1 MSRFLDFFFGGGTK
15 PQQTTTTSIQTSKL
29 PEEIAPYVTQVLEE
43 AQKQYEIARD
53 EGYQKYPGET
63 IASMTQAEKDAIAGL
78 ESLVGGQEK
87 YLTEAEEALRGIGTE
102 FTAEQA
108 EKFMSPY
115 QQAVV
120 DVEKRK
126 AQEDFQRRI
135 MPEFEKQAV
144 GAGGMSGLGSR
155 AGVQAARLGEAFS
168 QQLGDI
174 QTRGSQKAY
183 EDAYRQ
189 FTDQGARERARAAD
203 LQNMGLTRFQTGLA
217 EQGLAQQLAQADR
230 AESQLQ
236 LDKAFREYTEQEQF
250 PESELAQF
258 SSFVYG
264 NPFLRTPDTTR
275 TGSVM
280 GPPTTSIGQQLLGL
294 GLGGLNIF
302 GRGGGFDGGFNIGNV
317 FSGKYPGSIGIKTG
331 GKVAAHMKAGGG
343 IGSLPVVN
351 RRYGSGF
358 ASRATTPA
366 RQQNAQVNRGPT
378 SLQGNFDYLLGR
390 AFRGQPSLPSRQ
402 RDLSKNPLVLATQ
415 KATQG
420 GITAQ
425 QNLLNR
431 LQSIDAQKRKEIAAG
446 RKQYQQDYKT
456 GLDKLRSGL
465 MTGADRKILPDFG
478 RATKA
483 VLGDKS
489 GMGIVGLLGLAS
501 AEMFEGQDEDI
512 KEAQKIIRDT
522 SQTVGQLELDLLD
535 DLKKEVTED
544 ATAKAGSEKAIAKA
558 NAQIAE
564 LTSKKDM
571 VLEEAKNKVQERDL
585 AIAAKEQ
592 AFDQVNSE
600 IFKNIAQAQNY
611 IADATGSEERGKSY
625 SDVYNSIRQSLVAQ
639 SGFVKGL
646 KMDKNGTIV
655 FNEAAYGEKADEVRE
670 KLYSILDA
678 ANQAALKILLDKN
691 QPIAQAI
698 PEAGTV
704 IKNKFTELF
713 GEGSTGG
720 GGTGGGATPTAED
733 VSKFKAAYANATPRK
748 KAQLKKQYKAKFG
761 DDATAEALK

>member
-63 IASMTQAEKDAIAGL
+63 IAPMTQAEKDAIAGL
-78 ESLVGGQEK
+78 QSLVGGQEK

-189 FTDQGARERARAAD
+189 FTDQGTRERARAAD

-236 LDKAFREYTEQEQF
+236 LDKAFREYTEQEQY

-280 GPPTTSIGQQLLGL
+280 APPTTSVGQQLLGL
-294 GLGGLNIF
+294 GLGGLNVF

-351 RRYGSGF
+351 RRYAGSL

-366 RQQNAQVNRGPT
+366 REQNTPGGP
-378 SLQGNFDYLLGR
+378 SNLILDYDKLFGGYYS
-390 AFRGQPSLPSRQ
+390 GQPRLPSR
-402 RDLSKNPLVLATQ
+402 RRNLSNDPFVLATQ

-420 GITAQ
+420 GIAAQ
-425 QNLLNR
+425 QNLVNR
-431 LQSIDAQKRKEIAAG
+431 LRSIDEQRRKETAAG

-535 DLKKEVTED
+535 DIKKEVTED

-558 NAQIAE
+558 NAKIAE
-564 LTSKKDM
+564 LTASKDIEFEK
-571 VLEEAKNKVQERDL
+571 AKQAIEDRDL
-585 AIAAKEQ
+585 DISTKQIAIE
-592 AFDQVNSE
+592 E
-600 IFKNIAQAQNY
+600 IKTKMFNNIAQGRKL
-611 IADATGSEERGKSY
+611 IADATGDDSRADTYDE
-625 SDVYNSIRQSLVAQ
+625 VYNAVRNAFGTVAGMVEGIKLDENGILVIE
-639 SGFVKGL
+639 K
-646 KMDKNGTIV
+646 KV
-655 FNEAAYGEKADEVRE
+655 FGDRGPEIRE
-670 KLYSILDA
+670 KIYSILA
-678 ANQAALKILLDKN
+678 KANKASMNILLDKSK
-691 QPIAQAI
+691 PLATAI
-698 PEAGTV
+698 PAGVEIAT
-704 IKNKFTELF
+704 KELNKLF
-713 GEGSTGG
+713 GIKT
-720 GGTGGGATPTAED
+720 TPMTQADETA
-733 VSKFKAAYANATPRK
+733 SLAI
-748 KAQLKKQYKAKFG
+748 LKPQGRSLDPNSLEYKAEIQRIRKEHG
-761 DDATAEALK
+761 TDAVKKILAALEK

>member
-15 PQQTTTTSIQTSKL
+15 PQQTTTTAIQTSKL

-43 AQKQYEIARD
+43 AQKQYELARD

-63 IASMTQAEKDAIAGL
+63 IAPRTQAEKDAIAGL
-78 ESLVGGQEK
+78 QGLVGGQEG
-87 YLTEAEEALRGIGTE
+87 YLTEAEEALRGIDTE

-120 DVEKRK
+120 DVEKRQ

-155 AGVQAARLGEAFS
+155 AGVQAAQLGSAFS

-174 QTRGSQKAY
+174 QTKGSQKAY

-189 FTDQGARERARAAD
+189 FTDQGARQRARADD

-230 AESQLQ
+230 AETQLE
-236 LDKAFREYTEQEQF
+236 LDKAFREYTEQEQY

-275 TGSVM
+275 TGVSM
-280 GPPTTSIGQQLLGL
+280 GPPTTSVGQQLLGL
-294 GLGGLNIF
+294 GLGGLNVF
-302 GRGGGFDGGFNIGNV
+302 GRGGGFDGGFSMGNI
-317 FSGKYPGSIGIKTG
+317 FSGKYPGSIGAKTG

-366 RQQNAQVNRGPT
+366 RQQNTSRGP
-378 SLQGNFDYLLGR
+378 SNLILDYDKLFGGYYS
-390 AFRGQPSLPSRQ
+390 GQPRLPSR
-402 RDLSKNPLVLATQ
+402 RRNLSNDPFVLATQ
-415 KATQG
+415 KATKG
-420 GITAQ
+420 GIDAQ
-425 QNLLNR
+425 QNLVNK
-431 LQSIDAQKRKEIAAG
+431 LQSIDEQRRKETAAG

-489 GMGIVGLLGLAS
+489 GMGVAGLFGLAT

-535 DLKKEVTED
+535 DIKKEVTED
-544 ATAKAGSEKAIAKA
+544 ATAKAGSEKAIANA
-558 NAQIAE
+558 NAKIAE
-564 LTSKKDM
+564 LTSRKDIE
-571 VLEEAKNKVQERDL
+571 LEKAKQALEDRDL
-585 AIAAKEQ
+585 DISTKQIAIEEVKTKM
-592 AFDQVNSE
+592 FS
-600 IFKNIAQAQNY
+600 NIAQGRKL
-611 IADATGSEERGKSY
+611 IADATGDDSRADTYDE
-625 SDVYNSIRQSLVAQ
+625 VYNAVRNAFGTVVGTVEGIKLDENGILVI
-639 SGFVKGL
+639 
-646 KMDKNGTIV
+646 DKKV
-655 FNEAAYGEKADEVRE
+655 FGDRGPEIRE
-670 KLYSILDA
+670 KIYSILA
-678 ANQAALKILLDKN
+678 KANKASMNILLDKRK
-691 QPIAQAI
+691 PLATAI
-698 PEAGTV
+698 PAGVEIAT
-704 IKNKFTELF
+704 KELNKLF
-713 GEGSTGG
+713 GVKTTPMTQADETASLAVLKPQ
-720 GGTGGGATPTAED
+720 GTRLDPSDLKYKAEIE
-733 VSKFKAAYANATPRK
+733 KIRK
-748 KAQLKKQYKAKFG
+748 KHGTAAVKKILA
-761 DDATAEALK
+761 ALEN

>member
-63 IASMTQAEKDAIAGL
+63 IAPMTQAEKDAIAGL
-78 ESLVGGQEK
+78 QSLVGGQEK

-294 GLGGLNIF
+294 GLGGLNVF

-343 IGSLPVVN
+343 IGSLPVVK
-351 RRYGSGF
+351 
-358 ASRATTPA
+358 
-366 RQQNAQVNRGPT
+366 RQQNAQVGRGPT
-378 SLQGNFDYLLGR
+378 SLQGAFDYLLGR
-390 AFRGQPSLPSRQ
+390 GFRGQPSLPYKQ

-425 QNLLNR
+425 QNLVNR
-431 LQSIDAQKRKEIAAG
+431 LQSIDEQRRKEIAAG

-489 GMGIVGLLGLAS
+489 GMGVAGLLGLAT

-571 VLEEAKNKVQERDL
+571 VLEEAKNKVKDREL
-585 AIAAKEQ
+585 AVAAKEQ

-611 IADATGSEERGKSY
+611 IEKATGSEERGKSY

-655 FNEAAYGEKADEVRE
+655 FNESAYGDKADEVRE

-678 ANQAALKILLDKN
+678 GNQAALKILLDKN
-691 QPIAQAI
+691 QPIAKAI

-720 GGTGGGATPTAED
+720 GSATPTADD

-748 KAQLKKQYKAKFG
+748 KAQLKRQYKAKFG
-761 DDATAEALK
+761 DDNLAEVLRR

>member
-63 IASMTQAEKDAIAGL
+63 IAPMTQAEKDAIAGL
-78 ESLVGGQEK
+78 QSLVGGQEK

-189 FTDQGARERARAAD
+189 FTDQGTRERARAAD

-294 GLGGLNIF
+294 GLGGLNVF

-343 IGSLPVVN
+343 IGSLPVVK
-351 RRYGSGF
+351 
-358 ASRATTPA
+358 
-366 RQQNAQVNRGPT
+366 RQQNAQVGRGPT
-378 SLQGNFDYLLGR
+378 SLQGAFDYLLGR
-390 AFRGQPSLPSRQ
+390 GFRGQPSLPYKQ

-425 QNLLNR
+425 QNLVNR
-431 LQSIDAQKRKEIAAG
+431 LQSIDEQRRKEIAAG

-489 GMGIVGLLGLAS
+489 GMGVAGLLGLAT

-571 VLEEAKNKVQERDL
+571 VLEEAKNKVKDREL
-585 AIAAKEQ
+585 AVAAKEQ

-611 IADATGSEERGKSY
+611 IEKATGSEERGKSY

-655 FNEAAYGEKADEVRE
+655 FNESAYGDKADEVRE

-678 ANQAALKILLDKN
+678 GNQAALKILLDKN
-691 QPIAQAI
+691 QPIAKAI

-720 GGTGGGATPTAED
+720 GGATPTADD

-748 KAQLKKQYKAKFG
+748 KAQLKRQYKAKFG
-761 DDATAEALK
+761 DDNLAEVLRR

>member
-63 IASMTQAEKDAIAGL
+63 IAPMTQAEKDAIAGL
-78 ESLVGGQEK
+78 QSLVGGQEK

-294 GLGGLNIF
+294 GLGGLNVF
-302 GRGGGFDGGFNIGNV
+302 GRGGGFDGGFSFGNV

-343 IGSLPVVN
+343 IGSLPVVK
-351 RRYGSGF
+351 
-358 ASRATTPA
+358 
-366 RQQNAQVNRGPT
+366 RQQNAQVGRGPT
-378 SLQGNFDYLLGR
+378 SLQGAFDYLLGR
-390 AFRGQPSLPSRQ
+390 GFRGQPSLPYKQ

-425 QNLLNR
+425 QNLVNR
-431 LQSIDAQKRKEIAAG
+431 LQSIDEQRRKEIAAG

-489 GMGIVGLLGLAS
+489 GMGVAGLLGLAT

-571 VLEEAKNKVQERDL
+571 VLEEAKNKVKDREL
-585 AIAAKEQ
+585 AVAAKEQ

-611 IADATGSEERGKSY
+611 IEKATGSEERGKSY

-655 FNEAAYGEKADEVRE
+655 FNESAYGDKADEVRE

-678 ANQAALKILLDKN
+678 GNQAALKILLDKN
-691 QPIAQAI
+691 QPIAKAI

-720 GGTGGGATPTAED
+720 GGATPTADD

-748 KAQLKKQYKAKFG
+748 KAQLKRQYKAKFG
-761 DDATAEALK
+761 DDNLAEVLRR

>member
-43 AQKQYEIARD
+43 AQKQYELARD

-280 GPPTTSIGQQLLGL
+280 GPPTTSVGQQLLGL
-294 GLGGLNIF
+294 GLGGLNVF

-366 RQQNAQVNRGPT
+366 REQNTPGGP
-378 SLQGNFDYLLGR
+378 SNLILDYDKLFGGYYS
-390 AFRGQPSLPSRQ
+390 GQPRLPSR
-402 RDLSKNPLVLATQ
+402 RRNLSNDPFVLATQ

-420 GITAQ
+420 GIAAQ
-425 QNLLNR
+425 QNLVNR
-431 LQSIDAQKRKEIAAG
+431 LRSIDEQRRKEIAAG

-535 DLKKEVTED
+535 DIKKEVTED

-558 NAQIAE
+558 NAKIAE
-564 LTSKKDM
+564 LTSKTDIE
-571 VLEEAKNKVQERDL
+571 LEKAKQALEDRDL
-585 AIAAKEQ
+585 DISTKQIAIEEVKTKM
-592 AFDQVNSE
+592 FS
-600 IFKNIAQAQNY
+600 NIAQGRNY
-611 IADATGSEERGKSY
+611 IAKATGDDSRADTYDE
-625 SDVYNSIRQSLVAQ
+625 VYNAVRNAFGTVVGTVEGIKLDDNGILVI
-639 SGFVKGL
+639 
-646 KMDKNGTIV
+646 DKKV
-655 FNEAAYGEKADEVRE
+655 FGDRGPEIRE
-670 KLYSILDA
+670 KIYSILA
-678 ANQAALKILLDKN
+678 KANKASMNILLDKSK
-691 QPIAQAI
+691 PLATAI
-698 PEAGTV
+698 PAGVEIAT
-704 IKNKFTELF
+704 KELNKLF
-713 GEGSTGG
+713 GIKT
-720 GGTGGGATPTAED
+720 TPMTQADETASLAVLKPQGRSLD
-733 VSKFKAAYANATPRK
+733 PSDLKYKAEIEKIRK
-748 KAQLKKQYKAKFG
+748 KHGTAAVKKILA
-761 DDATAEALK
+761 ALEK

>member
-43 AQKQYEIARD
+43 AQKQYELARD

-63 IASMTQAEKDAIAGL
+63 IAPRTQAEKDAIAGL
-78 ESLVGGQEK
+78 QSLVGGQEK

-126 AQEDFQRRI
+126 AQEDFERRI
-135 MPEFEKQAV
+135 MPEFERQAV

-155 AGVQAARLGEAFS
+155 AGVQAARLGEAFG

-174 QTRGSQKAY
+174 QTRGSQKAF

-203 LQNMGLTRFQTGLA
+203 LQNLGLTRFQTGLA
-217 EQGLAQQLAQADR
+217 EQGLAQQLAQTER

-280 GPPTTSIGQQLLGL
+280 GPPTTSVGQQLLGL
-294 GLGGLNIF
+294 GLGGLNVF
-302 GRGGGFDGGFNIGNV
+302 GRGGGFDGGFSMGNV
-317 FSGKYPGSIGIKTG
+317 FSGKYPGSIGVKTG

-343 IGSLPVVN
+343 IGSLPVVK
-351 RRYGSGF
+351 
-358 ASRATTPA
+358 
-366 RQQNAQVNRGPT
+366 RQRNAQVGTGNPT
-378 SLQGNFDYLLGR
+378 GLTLNYDKLF
-390 AFRGQPSLPSRQ
+390 GQFFGKQPRLPYKR
-402 RDLSKNPLVLATQ
+402 RDFSKDPYVLATQ

-420 GITAQ
+420 GIAAQ

-489 GMGIVGLLGLAS
+489 GMGVAGLLGLAA

-522 SQTVGQLELDLLD
+522 SQTIGQLELNLLD

-544 ATAKAGSEKAIAKA
+544 ATAKAGSEKDIAKA
-558 NAQIAE
+558 NAKIAE
-564 LTSKKDM
+564 LTSKKDIE
-571 VLEEAKNKVQERDL
+571 LEKAMQALEDRDIDISTKQL
-585 AIAAKEQ
+585 GI
-592 AFDQVNSE
+592 DQVKTE
-600 IFKNIAQAQNY
+600 MFKNIAQGRKL
-611 IADATGSEERGKSY
+611 IADATGDDSRADTYDE
-625 SDVYNSIRQSLVAQ
+625 VYNAVRNAFGTVIGTVEGIKL
-639 SGFVKGL
+639 
-646 KMDKNGTIV
+646 DENGTLVIDKKI
-655 FNEAAYGEKADEVRE
+655 FGDRGPEIRKRIYGILEKAN
-670 KLYSILDA
+670 KASMG
-678 ANQAALKILLDKN
+678 ILLDTKK
-691 QPIAQAI
+691 PLASAI
-698 PEAGTV
+698 PAGVEIVT
-704 IKNKFTELF
+704 NELKDLF
-713 GEGSTGG
+713 GG
-720 GGTGGGATPTAED
+720 GGTGGGNQTPNDDD
-733 VSKFKAAYANATPRK
+733 VSKFKAAYANATDRK
-748 KAQLKKQYKAKFG
+748 KAELKRQFKAKFG
-761 DDATAEALK
+761 DDNLAEALR

>member
-63 IASMTQAEKDAIAGL
+63 IAPMTQAEKDAIAGL
-78 ESLVGGQEK
+78 QSLVGGQEK

-294 GLGGLNIF
+294 GLGGLNVF

-343 IGSLPVVN
+343 IGSLPVVK
-351 RRYGSGF
+351 
-358 ASRATTPA
+358 
-366 RQQNAQVNRGPT
+366 RQQNAQVGRGPT
-378 SLQGNFDYLLGR
+378 SLQGAFDYLLGR
-390 AFRGQPSLPSRQ
+390 GFRGQPSLPYKQ

-425 QNLLNR
+425 QNLVNR
-431 LQSIDAQKRKEIAAG
+431 LQSIDEQRRKEIAAG

-489 GMGIVGLLGLAS
+489 GMGVAGLLGLAT

-571 VLEEAKNKVQERDL
+571 VLEEAKNKVKDREL
-585 AIAAKEQ
+585 AVAAKEQ

-611 IADATGSEERGKSY
+611 IEKATGSEERGKSY

-655 FNEAAYGEKADEVRE
+655 FNESAYGDKADEVRE

-678 ANQAALKILLDKN
+678 GNQAALKILLDKN
-691 QPIAQAI
+691 QPIAKAI

-720 GGTGGGATPTAED
+720 GGATPTADD

-748 KAQLKKQYKAKFG
+748 KAQLKRQYKAKFG
-761 DDATAEALK
+761 DDNLAEVLRR